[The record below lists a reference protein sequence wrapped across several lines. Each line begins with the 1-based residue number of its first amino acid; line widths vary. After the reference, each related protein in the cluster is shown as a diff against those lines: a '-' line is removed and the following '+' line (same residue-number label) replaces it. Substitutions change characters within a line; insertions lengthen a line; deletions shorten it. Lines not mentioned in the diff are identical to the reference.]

1 MEISKLKDLL
11 GDIPETETKKL
22 NVYVQF
28 EKRVSEFSYQITDDS
43 GAVFTLDLTN
53 SRQKSDSFEGKW
65 GKCLSVMKHGDKCLQ
80 ANSNSYI
87 LEDKQK
93 TEDVIWN
100 TSNLIK
106 IKPKSIVDTKIP
118 LKVLQKYETKTV
130 NTRFGE
136 SKLAKILVGDRVSSK
151 YLNI

>member
-22 NVYVQF
+22 NVYVKF

-93 TEDVIWN
+93 TEV
-100 TSNLIK
+100 SN
-106 IKPKSIVDTKIP
+106 
-118 LKVLQKYETKTV
+118 QKYQQCSHLLLRPTV
-130 NTRFGE
+130 FHTPPGHQ
-136 SKLAKILVGDRVSSK
+136 L
-151 YLNI
+151 